1 MNKNKNMRFTRRS
14 YKRKLIIFGV
24 SIFMSIALSAT
35 GFAAWLISKD
45 TNQDTNGQVQI
56 GAVSEASVEI
66 SDITFIGDVN
76 NFIFEP
82 LEEDVTGRVRYDGTS
97 APENLGVEFTWTIKN
112 YQTVSDVFVE
122 FKLPASVYT
131 AVTKGWLS
139 LSDKFELSAP
149 TEINGTAYTVL
160 KYKIQES
167 ANKITDNGSKDGI
180 IEYTVTKDESTGLPS
195 EVVFTMNI
203 DFEWGDE
210 FHGDNPGVYYDES
223 YEDDPTA
230 GINVSYAELKA
241 TLNEFKATLHG
252 ITYNADFEALSE
264 ADKAA
269 QYTQKP
275 IKDYFIVI
283 NATVA

>member
-35 GFAAWLISKD
+35 GFAAWVISKD
-45 TNQDTNGQVQI
+45 TAKDTNGQVQI
-56 GAVSEASVEI
+56 GAVTEASVEI
-66 SDITFIGDVN
+66 SDISFIGDVN

-82 LEEDVTGRVRYDGTS
+82 LENDTTGRVRYDGTS
-97 APENLGVEFTWTIKN
+97 NPENLGVEFTWTIKN
-112 YQTVSDVFVE
+112 YQIVSDVFVE
-122 FKLPASVYT
+122 FKLPAAVYT
-131 AVTKGWLS
+131 AVEKQWVS

-149 TEINGTAYTVL
+149 TEKDGTAYTVL
-160 KYKIQES
+160 KYKIQDS
-167 ANKITDNGSKDGI
+167 TNKITDDGSKDGI
-180 IEYTVTKDESTGLPS
+180 VEYTVTKDESTGLPK
-195 EVVFTMNI
+195 EVVFTMKI
-203 DFEWGDE
+203 DFEWGDV
-210 FHGDNPGVYYDES
+210 FNGDNPGIYYDKS
-223 YEDDPTA
+223 YEDDPT
-230 GINVSYAELKA
+230 GGVNVSYADLKA

-252 ITYNADFEALSE
+252 ITYNAEFEALSE
-264 ADKAA
+264 TDKAA